1 MVERLKVAIEKA
13 RANRGPSPGVPSGA
27 PSGAPSGQG
36 AAQTPG
42 HGMADPPWLA
52 NPDQPG
58 GASQGDGQGGR
69 RAQPSASTGAAD
81 PWLALEEIQLDPRA
95 LLRERI
101 VTRDKSDHAH
111 IAFDALRTR
120 LLKAL
125 HDNRWSRVAIT
136 SPTKGCGKTMVSCN
150 LAFSLARQ
158 SETRCM
164 LIDLDLRM
172 PQVAARL
179 GQRSGQRPGQGVP
192 AIEPFLLGEV
202 PPQDYFR
209 RAGANLAIGLNSARV
224 WNAAELVQSSRVAA
238 TLSTSLQLYGPN
250 VVIFDMP
257 PMLTSDDVLAF
268 LPNVDGVLLVVGG
281 GDTRAGEIEECERL
295 MAEHTNFLGVVLNK
309 AEDSGMPSYRYED
322 A

>member
-1 MVERLKVAIEKA
+1 MAGGAGTSPAV
-13 RANRGPSPGVPSGA
+13 PSPAIGPGDRPADRRPRPGQSA
-27 PSGAPSGQG
+27 P
-36 AAQTPG
+36 
-42 HGMADPPWLA
+42 
-52 NPDQPG
+52 
-58 GASQGDGQGGR
+58 
-69 RAQPSASTGAAD
+69 AAD
-81 PWLALEEIQLDPRA
+81 PWAALDEITLDPRV

-101 VTRDKSDHAH
+101 VTRDKSDPAH

-158 SETRCM
+158 PETRCM
-164 LIDLDLRM
+164 LIDLDLRV
-172 PQVAARL
+172 PQVAQRL
-179 GQRSGQRPGQGVP
+179 GQRSGQGDPP
-192 AIEPFLLGEV
+192 AIEPYLLGEV
-202 PPQDYFR
+202 PARDYFR
-209 RAGANLAIGLNSARV
+209 RAGTNLAIGLNAARV
-224 WNAAELVQSSRVAA
+224 WNAAELVQSRRVAE
-238 TLSTSLQLYGPN
+238 TLAASWQLYRPN

-281 GDTRAGEIEECERL
+281 GETKAGEIEECERL

>member
-1 MVERLKVAIEKA
+1 
-13 RANRGPSPGVPSGA
+13 
-27 PSGAPSGQG
+27 
-36 AAQTPG
+36 
-42 HGMADPPWLA
+42 MADPPWLA
-52 NPDQPG
+52 DPDRPASG
-58 GASQGDGQGGR
+58 SQGERQGERQGN
-69 RAQPSASTGAAD
+69 RARASAAD
-81 PWLALEEIQLDPRA
+81 PWLALQEITLDPRS
-95 LLRERI
+95 LRRERI
-101 VTRDKSDHAH
+101 VTRDKSDPAH

-158 SETRCM
+158 PETSCL

-172 PQVAARL
+172 PQLAERL
-179 GQRSGQRPGQGVP
+179 GQRDDH

-202 PPQDYFR
+202 APRDYFR
-209 RAGANLAIGLNSARV
+209 RDGANLAIGLNTARV
-224 WNAAELVQSSRVAA
+224 WNAAELVQSRRVAA
-238 TLSTSLQLYGPN
+238 TLAASLELYRPT
-250 VVIFDMP
+250 VTIFDMP

-281 GDTRAGEIEECERL
+281 GATKAGEIEECERL

-309 AEDSGMPSYRYED
+309 AEDSGMPPYRYED

>member
-13 RANRGPSPGVPSGA
+13 RASRA
-27 PSGAPSGQG
+27 
-36 AAQTPG
+36 
-42 HGMADPPWLA
+42 
-52 NPDQPG
+52 G
-58 GASQGDGQGGR
+58 GASAGSGPAEPPWSTSGHPAGAPEGAPEGDRPGARPGDRQEDR
-69 RAQPSASTGAAD
+69 RARGAAATAPAAD
-81 PWLALEEIQLDPRA
+81 PWLALGEVALDPRG

-101 VTRDKSDHAH
+101 VTRDKSDPAH

-125 HDNRWSRVAIT
+125 HDNRWSRIAIT

-158 SETRCM
+158 PETRCM
-164 LIDLDLRM
+164 LVDLDLRM
-172 PQVAARL
+172 PQIAGRL
-179 GQRSGQRPGQGVP
+179 GQREAY

-202 PPQDYFR
+202 APRDYLR
-209 RAGANLAIGLNSARV
+209 RAGANLALGLNTARV
-224 WNAAELVQSSRVAA
+224 WNAAELVQSSRVAK
-238 TLSTSLQLYGPN
+238 TLAASLDLYRPH
-250 VVIFDMP
+250 VVIYDMP

-268 LPNVDGVLLVVGG
+268 LPNVDGVLLVAAGG
-281 GDTRAGEIEECERL
+281 ETKAGEIEECERL

>member
-13 RANRGPSPGVPSGA
+13 RANRAGGA
-27 PSGAPSGQG
+27 SAGQG
-36 AAQTPG
+36 VGQ
-42 HGMADPPWLA
+42 GMADPPWPA
-52 NPDQPG
+52 TPEQPG
-58 GASQGDGQGGR
+58 SAPAGAR
-69 RAQPSASTGAAD
+69 RASVAD
-81 PWLALEEIQLDPRA
+81 PWLALDEITLDPRA

-101 VTRDKSDHAH
+101 VTRDKSDPAH

-158 SETRCM
+158 PETRCM
-164 LIDLDLRM
+164 LVDLDLRA
-172 PQVAARL
+172 PQVAHRL
-179 GQRSGQRPGQGVP
+179 GQRGAH
-192 AIEPFLLGEV
+192 AIEPYLLGEV
-202 PPQDYFR
+202 APRDYFR
-209 RAGANLAIGLNSARV
+209 RDGANLAVGFNTARV
-224 WNAAELVQSSRVAA
+224 WNAAELVQSRRVAE
-238 TLSTSLQLYGPN
+238 TLAAGLELYRPN

-281 GDTRAGEIEECERL
+281 GETKAGEIEECERL

-309 AEDSGMPSYRYED
+309 AEDNGMPPYRYED

>member
-13 RANRGPSPGVPSGA
+13 RASRA
-27 PSGAPSGQG
+27 G
-36 AAQTPG
+36 AAAG
-42 HGMADPPWLA
+42 SGSAEPPWRA
-52 NPDQPG
+52 PDQPG
-58 GASQGDGQGGR
+58 APEGDRHDRQGARPNDRPNDRPRDLQNDR
-69 RAQPSASTGAAD
+69 RAAGAGSAAAAD
-81 PWLALEEIQLDPRA
+81 PWLALDEIALDPRT

-101 VTRDKSDHAH
+101 VTRDKSDPAH
-111 IAFDALRTR
+111 VAFDALRTR

-125 HDNRWSRVAIT
+125 HDNGWSRVAIT

-158 SETRCM
+158 PETRCM

-172 PQVAARL
+172 PQIAQRL
-179 GQRSGQRPGQGVP
+179 GQRDAY
-192 AIEPFLLGEV
+192 AIEPYLLGEV
-202 PPQDYFR
+202 APRDYFR
-209 RAGANLAIGLNSARV
+209 RAGANLAIGFNTARV

-238 TLSTSLQLYGPN
+238 TLKASLELFRPN
-250 VVIFDMP
+250 VVIFDLP

-268 LPNVDGVLLVVGG
+268 LPNVDGVLLIAGG
-281 GDTRAGEIEECERL
+281 GETKAGEIEECERL

-309 AEDSGMPSYRYED
+309 AEDPALPLYRYED

>member
-13 RANRGPSPGVPSGA
+13 RANRAGGGPGQGA
-27 PSGAPSGQG
+27 GQGSGQG
-36 AAQTPG
+36 AAE
-42 HGMADPPWLA
+42 PPWLA
-52 NPDQPG
+52 APEQPD
-58 GASQGDGQGGR
+58 GAPEGDRQDR
-69 RAQPSASTGAAD
+69 RARAAAAD
-81 PWLALEEIQLDPRA
+81 PWLELDEISLDPRS

-101 VTRDKSDHAH
+101 VTLDKSDPAH
-111 IAFDALRTR
+111 VAFDALRTR

-172 PQVAARL
+172 PQLAERL
-179 GQRSGQRPGQGVP
+179 GQRDGP
-192 AIEPFLLGEV
+192 AIEPYLLGEV
-202 PPQDYFR
+202 APRDYFR
-209 RAGANLAIGLNSARV
+209 RIGANLAVGLNTARV
-224 WNAAELVQSSRVAA
+224 WNAAELVQSRRVAA
-238 TLSTSLQLYGPN
+238 TLAASLDLYRPN

-268 LPNVDGVLLVVGG
+268 LPNVDGVLLIAGG
-281 GDTRAGEIEECERL
+281 GQTKAGEIEECERL
-295 MAEHTNFLGVVLNK
+295 MTEHTNFLGIVLNK
-309 AEDSGMPSYRYED
+309 AEDSGVTSYHYED

>member
-13 RANRGPSPGVPSGA
+13 RASRAGGA
-27 PSGAPSGQG
+27 SAGQG
-36 AAQTPG
+36 PG
-42 HGMADPPWLA
+42 QGPGQNPGQNPGQGMADPPWA
-52 NPDQPG
+52 PERPG
-58 GASQGDGQGGR
+58 GAPAGAPEGAPGGR
-69 RAQPSASTGAAD
+69 RPRPAATGAAAAD
-81 PWLALEEIQLDPRA
+81 PWLALEEITLDPRA

-101 VTRDKSDHAH
+101 VTRDKSDPAH

-136 SPTKGCGKTMVSCN
+136 SPTKGCGKTMVACN

-158 SETRCM
+158 PESRCM
-164 LIDLDLRM
+164 LVDLDLRM
-172 PQVAARL
+172 PQIAARL
-179 GQRSGQRPGQGVP
+179 GQPDAP
-192 AIEPFLLGEV
+192 AIEPYLLGEV
-202 PPQDYFR
+202 SPRDYFR

-224 WNAAELVQSSRVAA
+224 WNAAELVQSRRVAA
-238 TLSTSLQLYGPN
+238 TLASSLELFRPT
-250 VVIFDMP
+250 VVLFDMP

-268 LPNVDGVLLVVGG
+268 LPNIDGVILVVGG
-281 GDTRAGEIEECERL
+281 GQTRAGEIEECERL

-309 AEDSGMPSYRYED
+309 AEDSDLPPYRYED

>member
-13 RANRGPSPGVPSGA
+13 RASRAGGGEPPWRTEPDETGGA
-27 PSGAPSGQG
+27 PEGERPAERTPDRAGRG
-36 AAQTPG
+36 AASP
-42 HGMADPPWLA
+42 
-52 NPDQPG
+52 
-58 GASQGDGQGGR
+58 
-69 RAQPSASTGAAD
+69 GAAD
-81 PWLALEEIQLDPRA
+81 PWLALQEIELDPRG

-101 VTRDKSDHAH
+101 VTRDKSDSAH

-158 SETRCM
+158 PETRCM

-172 PQVAARL
+172 PKLAERL
-179 GQRSGQRPGQGVP
+179 GQREGP
-192 AIEPFLLGEV
+192 AIEPYLLGEV
-202 PPQDYFR
+202 SPRDYFR
-209 RAGANLAIGLNSARV
+209 RVGTNLAFGLNTVRV
-224 WNAAELVQSSRVAA
+224 WNSAELVQSRRVAA
-238 TLSTSLQLYGPN
+238 TLASSLNLYRPN
-250 VVIFDMP
+250 VVLFDLP

-268 LPNVDGVLLVVGG
+268 LPNVDGMLLVIGG
-281 GDTRAGEIEECERL
+281 GQTKAGEIEECERL
-295 MAEHTNFLGVVLNK
+295 MAEHTNFLGVVLNM